1 VPHTIEQHIERAD
14 ELAQEV
20 VNAWAVNVQAGNSKD
35 LTEDF
40 KALFEITCRYR
51 TARETADNR
60 RQFNLLNEA
69 EAAKENT
76 CREEFARAYKKFEE
90 KSQAKAAGRLS

>member
-1 VPHTIEQHIERAD
+1 MHSLEYCLEHAD

-20 VNAWAVNVQAGNSKD
+20 VNAWGVNVDAGNAKL
-35 LTEDF
+35 LTDNF

-60 RQFNLLNEA
+60 RQFNLLNERDA
-69 EAAKENT
+69 TVEKKTREA
-76 CREEFARAYKKFEE
+76 FARAYKDYEDKTP
-90 KSQAKAAGRLS
+90 ARLA